1 MKTKITFFTIALLLS
16 FLVKAQNVLT
26 VDNSVGANAQYSD
39 LQTAISAASS
49 GDIIYVHTSEVSY
62 GNINIDKPLTLIGF
76 SHSDTDKKTI
86 LGYVYL
92 LDNASNT
99 TISGFYISNELS
111 ASNNSTELSNI
122 IIENNYIVSG
132 IYSADTRAGINQMI
146 IRGNVLYEVGDNV
159 SVYSNFK
166 NVIISNNIIRYWAYI
181 KYHESA
187 TIKNNVFLG
196 RYHPVN
202 HDETTGDLD
211 VQNCIFYDD
220 SVSTRDINS
229 DGVVYENCLTYNI
242 GSGSYS
248 VLNGTN
254 NVNNQNPNF
263 VSASDDIFNVTD
275 DYNLQ
280 AGSPA
285 IGTGVGGIDM
295 GIYDNSAFTFNNVGH
310 TNGIPTVKITNITDR
325 IAPGANLSVT
335 ISTNAN

>member
-1 MKTKITFFTIALLLS
+1 MKTKITFFTMALLLS
-16 FLVKAQNVLT
+16 FSIKAQNVLT
-26 VDNSVGANAQYSD
+26 VDNTVGANAQYND
-39 LQTAISAASS
+39 LQSAISAASN
-49 GDIIYVHTSEVSY
+49 GDTIYVHASEVSY

-111 ASNNSTELSNI
+111 ASNNSTELTNI
-122 IIENNYIVSG
+122 IIENNYLVSG

-166 NVIISNNIIRYWAYI
+166 NVIISNNIIRYWVYI

-202 HDETTGDLD
+202 HDDTTGDLD
-211 VQNCIFYDD
+211 VQNCIFYDN
-220 SVSTRDINS
+220 SVSTRDIKS

-310 TNGIPTVKITNITDR
+310 TNGIPTVKIINITDR